1 MKFTVSLKQNH
12 VFRRLYAKGKNQV
25 TPHLALYAR
34 KNGGKVSRLGI
45 TASTK
50 LGHAVVRNRVRRRL
64 REIYR
69 IHEDQFLPG
78 YDIVAVA
85 RVRRFTPVLMSWSA
99 PFSKRPVV
107 WGCCAQKGW
116 IYEADPAVADRFLPQ
131 GHFSF
136 DTTVLPVYS
145 HLFAICHAGD

>member
-1 MKFTVSLKQNH
+1 MKFTVSLKLNH

-34 KNGGKVSRLGI
+34 KNGGQVNRFGI
-45 TASTK
+45 TAGTK

-78 YDIVAVA
+78 YDIVVVA
-85 RVRRFTPVLMSWSA
+85 RVRAVYA
-99 PFSKRPVV
+99 QFSEIERS
-107 WGCCAQKGW
+107 
-116 IYEADPAVADRFLPQ
+116 FLKAARGLNLLRQ
-131 GHFSF
+131 E
-136 DTTVLPVYS
+136 D
-145 HLFAICHAGD
+145 DKQ

>member
-1 MKFTVSLKQNH
+1 MKFTVSLKLNH

-34 KNGGKVSRLGI
+34 KNGGQVSRLGI

-78 YDIVAVA
+78 YDIVVVA
-85 RVRRFTPVLMSWSA
+85 RVRA
-99 PFSKRPVV
+99 IYAQFSEIERS
-107 WGCCAQKGW
+107 
-116 IYEADPAVADRFLPQ
+116 FLKAARGLNLLRQ
-131 GHFSF
+131 E
-136 DTTVLPVYS
+136 D
-145 HLFAICHAGD
+145 DKQ

>member
-12 VFRRLYAKGKNQV
+12 VFRRLYAKGKNRA
-25 TPHLALYAR
+25 TPCLALYAR

-85 RVRRFTPVLMSWSA
+85 RVRAVYARFDELERS
-99 PFSKRPVV
+99 
-107 WGCCAQKGW
+107 
-116 IYEADPAVADRFLPQ
+116 FLKAAR
-131 GHFSF
+131 GLGLLRAEGV
-136 DTTVLPVYS
+136 DL
-145 HLFAICHAGD
+145 

>member
-1 MKFTVSLKQNH
+1 MKFTVSLKYNH

-45 TASTK
+45 TAGTK

-69 IHEDQFLPG
+69 IHENQFLPG

-85 RVRRFTPVLMSWSA
+85 RVRAVYARFDELERS
-99 PFSKRPVV
+99 
-107 WGCCAQKGW
+107 
-116 IYEADPAVADRFLPQ
+116 FLK
-131 GHFSF
+131 
-136 DTTVLPVYS
+136 
-145 HLFAICHAGD
+145 AAGNLGLLCREEEQS